1 MKPLKV
7 FSKAVRAYRLDFA
20 QGLHNYSKI
29 FASQTLWESNNA
41 YFILNKFL
49 MHRNFY
55 LLVLLFAFLAWNAP
69 FVTNQNVFSQSYS
82 EQDEKEA
89 KAEKERQ
96 KFVKKMQA
104 LLDAAQKSG
113 FSEKQIREISV
124 TRDGK
129 LVHVWDF
136 LEQEKLRQKKEALAK
151 KKFVQRE
158 RYLTVM
164 DIADELESS
173 ETRELDALK
182 DRSIFMGAEEK

>member
-1 MKPLKV
+1 
-7 FSKAVRAYRLDFA
+7 
-20 QGLHNYSKI
+20 
-29 FASQTLWESNNA
+29 
-41 YFILNKFL
+41 
-49 MHRNFY
+49 MHRYFF
-55 LLVLLFAFLAWNAP
+55 LLVSLFSFLSWNVP

-89 KAEKERQ
+89 KAEKNRQ
-96 KFVKKMQA
+96 KFVKEMQA

-113 FSEKQIREISV
+113 FSEKQIRDISV

-129 LVHVWDF
+129 LVYVWDF

-151 KKFVQRE
+151 KKFLPRE

-164 DIADELESS
+164 DIANELESS

-182 DRSIFMGAEEK
+182 DRSIFVGAEEK

>member
-1 MKPLKV
+1 
-7 FSKAVRAYRLDFA
+7 
-20 QGLHNYSKI
+20 
-29 FASQTLWESNNA
+29 
-41 YFILNKFL
+41 

-69 FVTNQNVFSQSYS
+69 FVTNQNVFSQSYA

-96 KFVKKMQA
+96 KFVKEMQA

-124 TRDGK
+124 TRGGK
-129 LVHVWDF
+129 LVHIWDF

-151 KKFVQRE
+151 KKFVPRE

-173 ETRELDALK
+173 ETLELDALK

>member
-1 MKPLKV
+1 M
-7 FSKAVRAYRLDFA
+7 
-20 QGLHNYSKI
+20 
-29 FASQTLWESNNA
+29 
-41 YFILNKFL
+41 
-49 MHRNFY
+49 MHRYFC
-55 LLVLLFAFLAWNAP
+55 LLILLFAFLSWNVP

-96 KFVKKMQA
+96 KFVKDLQA

-113 FSEKQIREISV
+113 FTEKQIREISV
-124 TRDGK
+124 THDGN

-136 LEQEKLRQKKEALAK
+136 LEQEKLRQKKEALTK
-151 KKFVQRE
+151 KKFIPRE

-164 DIADELESS
+164 DIANELESS

-182 DRSIFMGAEEK
+182 DRSIFVGAEEK

>member
-1 MKPLKV
+1 
-7 FSKAVRAYRLDFA
+7 
-20 QGLHNYSKI
+20 
-29 FASQTLWESNNA
+29 
-41 YFILNKFL
+41 
-49 MHRNFY
+49 MHRKFC
-55 LLVLLFAFLAWNAP
+55 LLVLLFAFFAWNVP

-82 EQDEKEA
+82 EQDEKRA

-96 KFVKKMQA
+96 KFVNEMKA

-113 FSEKQIREISV
+113 FSEKQIRDISV

-129 LVHVWDF
+129 LVYVWDF
-136 LEQEKLRQKKEALAK
+136 LEQEKLRQKKDALAK
-151 KKFVQRE
+151 KKFVTRE
-158 RYLTVM
+158 RYLTEM

>member
-1 MKPLKV
+1 M
-7 FSKAVRAYRLDFA
+7 
-20 QGLHNYSKI
+20 Q
-29 FASQTLWESNNA
+29 
-41 YFILNKFL
+41 
-49 MHRNFY
+49 RNFY
-55 LLVLLFAFLAWNAP
+55 LIVLLFAFLAWDFP

-96 KFVKKMQA
+96 KFVKEMQA

-113 FSEKQIREISV
+113 FTDKQIREISV

-151 KKFVQRE
+151 KKFVPRE

-164 DIADELESS
+164 DIANELESS

>member
-1 MKPLKV
+1 
-7 FSKAVRAYRLDFA
+7 
-20 QGLHNYSKI
+20 
-29 FASQTLWESNNA
+29 
-41 YFILNKFL
+41 
-49 MHRNFY
+49 MHRKFC
-55 LLVLLFAFLAWNAP
+55 LLVLLFVFFVWNVP

-82 EQDEKEA
+82 DQDEKEA

-96 KFVKKMQA
+96 KFVKEMQA

-113 FSEKQIREISV
+113 FSENQIRDISV

-129 LVHVWDF
+129 LVYVWDF
-136 LEQEKLRQKKEALAK
+136 LEQEKLLQKKAALAK
-151 KKFVQRE
+151 KKFVTRE

-164 DIADELESS
+164 DITDELESS

>member
-1 MKPLKV
+1 
-7 FSKAVRAYRLDFA
+7 
-20 QGLHNYSKI
+20 
-29 FASQTLWESNNA
+29 
-41 YFILNKFL
+41 
-49 MHRNFY
+49 MHRYFY
-55 LLVLLFAFLAWNAP
+55 LLVLLFAFLSWNVP

-96 KFVKKMQA
+96 KFLKEMQA

-151 KKFVQRE
+151 KKFVSRD

-164 DIADELESS
+164 DIANELESS
-173 ETRELDALK
+173 EKRQLDALK
-182 DRSIFMGAEEK
+182 DRSIFVGAEEK

>member
-1 MKPLKV
+1 
-7 FSKAVRAYRLDFA
+7 
-20 QGLHNYSKI
+20 
-29 FASQTLWESNNA
+29 
-41 YFILNKFL
+41 
-49 MHRNFY
+49 MHRYFY
-55 LLVLLFAFLAWNAP
+55 LLVLLFAFLSWNVP

-96 KFVKKMQA
+96 KFVKEMQA

-136 LEQEKLRQKKEALAK
+136 LEQEKLRQKKEALTK
-151 KKFVQRE
+151 KKFVTRKG
-158 RYLTVM
+158 YLTVM
-164 DIADELESS
+164 DIANELESS

-182 DRSIFMGAEEK
+182 DRSIFVGAEEK

>member
-1 MKPLKV
+1 M
-7 FSKAVRAYRLDFA
+7 
-20 QGLHNYSKI
+20 
-29 FASQTLWESNNA
+29 
-41 YFILNKFL
+41 
-49 MHRNFY
+49 
-55 LLVLLFAFLAWNAP
+55 
-69 FVTNQNVFSQSYS
+69 TNQNVFSQSYS

-96 KFVKKMQA
+96 KFVKEMQT
-104 LLDAAQKSG
+104 LLDAAKKSG

-151 KKFVQRE
+151 KKFVPRE

-173 ETRELDALK
+173 ETRDLDVLK

>member
-1 MKPLKV
+1 
-7 FSKAVRAYRLDFA
+7 
-20 QGLHNYSKI
+20 
-29 FASQTLWESNNA
+29 
-41 YFILNKFL
+41 

-55 LLVLLFAFLAWNAP
+55 LLVLLFAFLSWNVP

-89 KAEKERQ
+89 KLEKERQ
-96 KFVKKMQA
+96 KFVKEMQA

-151 KKFVQRE
+151 KKFVSRE

-164 DIADELESS
+164 DIANELESS
-173 ETRELDALK
+173 ETHELDALR
-182 DRSIFMGAEEK
+182 DRSVFMGAEEK

>member
-1 MKPLKV
+1 
-7 FSKAVRAYRLDFA
+7 
-20 QGLHNYSKI
+20 
-29 FASQTLWESNNA
+29 
-41 YFILNKFL
+41 
-49 MHRNFY
+49 MHRNFC
-55 LLVLLFAFLAWNAP
+55 LFVLLFAFLTWNVP
-69 FVTNQNVFSQSYS
+69 YVTSQNVFSQSYS

-96 KFVKKMQA
+96 KFVKEMQA

-151 KKFVQRE
+151 KKFILRE

-164 DIADELESS
+164 DIANELESG
-173 ETRELDALK
+173 ETSELDALR
-182 DRSIFMGAEEK
+182 DRSVFMGAEEK

>member
-1 MKPLKV
+1 
-7 FSKAVRAYRLDFA
+7 
-20 QGLHNYSKI
+20 
-29 FASQTLWESNNA
+29 
-41 YFILNKFL
+41 
-49 MHRNFY
+49 MHRYFY
-55 LLVLLFAFLAWNAP
+55 LLVLLFAFLSWNVP

-96 KFVKKMQA
+96 KFVKEMQA

-124 TRDGK
+124 TRDGE

-151 KKFVQRE
+151 KKFVSRE

-164 DIADELESS
+164 DIANELESG

-182 DRSIFMGAEEK
+182 DRSIFVGAEEK

>member
-1 MKPLKV
+1 
-7 FSKAVRAYRLDFA
+7 
-20 QGLHNYSKI
+20 
-29 FASQTLWESNNA
+29 
-41 YFILNKFL
+41 
-49 MHRNFY
+49 MHRYFY
-55 LLVLLFAFLAWNAP
+55 LLVLLFAFLSWNVP

-82 EQDEKEA
+82 EKEA
-89 KAEKERQ
+89 KALKERQ
-96 KFVKKMQA
+96 KFVKEMQA
-104 LLDAAQKSG
+104 LLEAAQKSG

-151 KKFVQRE
+151 KKFVLRE

-164 DIADELESS
+164 DIANELESS